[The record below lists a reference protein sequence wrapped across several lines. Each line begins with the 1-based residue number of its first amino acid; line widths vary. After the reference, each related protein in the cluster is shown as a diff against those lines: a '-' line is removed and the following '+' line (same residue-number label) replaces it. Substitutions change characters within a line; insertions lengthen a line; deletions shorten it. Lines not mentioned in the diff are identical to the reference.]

1 MEFLAGGGEM
11 GELIRAHDWT
21 KTPLGPP
28 ETWPQSLRL
37 TVRLMLN
44 SNHPMFIW
52 WGPQLI
58 QLYNDA
64 YRQTMG
70 PEMHPQALGMRGRE
84 SWADIWDIIGPQIEL
99 VMAGRGATWNEEAL
113 VPIHRHGRREDV
125 WWTYGYSPIDEEGG
139 VGGVLVVC
147 TDVTEQHLTR
157 EALRDHSQRLEQQF
171 ERAPGFIA
179 VVRGPDYVFELAN
192 AAYRKLVGGRDVVGR
207 KLIEALPEVEQQ
219 GFVTLL
225 DEVRRS
231 GKPHIGRRVPVSLQS
246 EGDETMREMFLD
258 FIYQPMF
265 EANGEVS
272 GVFVEGSDVTDHV
285 RAETHLRLVN
295 DELKHRVKNTLAM
308 VSAIAS
314 QTLRGTEASDAL
326 TAFHQR
332 LATFARAHDILT
344 ANAWATAD
352 IRDVIDT
359 ALSPHIPDIRRLRLN
374 GPPML
379 LGAKQALSMA
389 LALHELGTNAVKYG
403 ALANDRGTISIE
415 WSSDPETFHLSW
427 REQDGRAVTEPKRRG
442 FGSRLVERVLAA
454 DFGGVVDIRY
464 PASGLQF
471 DLKAPLANLGNLLPS
486 PFLDM
491 EQRVAP

>member
-1 MEFLAGGGEM
+1 M
-11 GELIRAHDWT
+11 GDLIRAFDWSA
-21 KTPLGPP
+21 TPLGSP
-28 ETWPQSLRL
+28 ESWPQSLRL

-52 WGPQLI
+52 WGPDLI

-70 PEMHPQALGMRGRE
+70 PEMHPRALGMRGQD

-99 VMAGRGATWNEEAL
+99 VMNGRGATWNEEAL

-125 WWTYGYSPIDEEGG
+125 WWTYSYSPIDEEGG

-147 TDVTEQHLTR
+147 TDVTEQHLAR
-157 EALRDHSQRLEQQF
+157 ERLRDHARTLEQQF
-171 ERAPGFIA
+171 EQAPGFMA
-179 VVRGPDYVFELAN
+179 VLRGPDYTFELAN

-207 KLIEALPEVEQQ
+207 QLVEALPEVEQQ
-219 GFVTLL
+219 GFFALL

-231 GKPHIGRRVPVSLQS
+231 GKPHIGRRVPVSLQAENG
-246 EGDETMREMFLD
+246 EGMREVFLD

-265 EANGEVS
+265 EANGDVS

-326 TAFHQR
+326 ASFHQR

-359 ALSPHIPDIRRLRLN
+359 ALTPHINDISRLKIGGAPL
-374 GPPML
+374 L

-389 LALHELGTNAVKYG
+389 LAFHELGTNAVKYG
-403 ALANDRGTISIE
+403 ALSNDRGTVAIE
-415 WSSDPETFHLSW
+415 WSSDPQQFQLRW
-427 REQDGRAVTEPKRRG
+427 REQGGPTVHEPKRRG
-442 FGSRLVERVLAA
+442 FGSRLVDRVLAA
-454 DFGGVVDIRY
+454 DFGGLVEIRY
-464 PASGLQF
+464 PQTGLEF
-471 DLKAPLANLGNLLPS
+471 DLNAPTANLGNVLPS

-491 EQRVAP
+491 EQRGAP

>member
-1 MEFLAGGGEM
+1 
-11 GELIRAHDWT
+11 
-21 KTPLGPP
+21 
-28 ETWPQSLRL
+28 
-37 TVRLMLN
+37 
-44 SNHPMFIW
+44 
-52 WGPQLI
+52 
-58 QLYNDA
+58 
-64 YRQTMG
+64 
-70 PEMHPQALGMRGRE
+70 
-84 SWADIWDIIGPQIEL
+84 
-99 VMAGRGATWNEEAL
+99 MATARST
-113 VPIHRHGRREDV
+113 R
-125 WWTYGYSPIDEEGG
+125 EGG

-147 TDVTEQHLTR
+147 TDVTEQHLSR
-157 EALRDHSQRLEQQF
+157 ERLRDHSRTLEQQF
-171 ERAPGFIA
+171 EQAPGFMA
-179 VVRGPDYVFELAN
+179 VLRGPDHTFELAN

-207 KLIEALPEVEQQ
+207 KLIEALPEVAQQ
-219 GFVTLL
+219 GFIELL

-231 GKPHIGRRVPVSLQS
+231 GKAHIGRRVPLSLQDGS
-246 EGDETMREMFLD
+246 DGMHEVFLD

-265 EANGEVS
+265 EPNGEVS

-314 QTLRGTEASDAL
+314 QTLRGTEANDAL

-359 ALSPHIPDIRRLRLN
+359 ALTPHVSDIRRLKLS
-374 GPPML
+374 GAPIL

-389 LALHELGTNAVKYG
+389 LAFHELGTNAVKYG
-403 ALANDRGTISIE
+403 ALSRDGGTVAIE
-415 WSSDPETFHLSW
+415 WSADPQNFQLRW
-427 REQDGRAVTEPKRRG
+427 REQGGPSVSKPTRRG

-454 DFGGVVDIRY
+454 DFGGVVEMRY
-464 PASGLQF
+464 APTGLEF
-471 DLKAPLANLGNLLPS
+471 DLSAPTENLGNVLPS

-491 EQRVAP
+491 AQRAT